1 MLHGA
6 GGHARR
12 LASLLSIANSFGVV
26 LLVPDSRGT
35 TWDAIRG
42 GYGPDVEFI
51 NRALDQTFA
60 RCAVD
65 QRKLAIGGFSDG
77 ATYALSLGLDN
88 GSLFTHVMAFSPG
101 FIAARRPSGKPR
113 IFISHGRSDAILP
126 IDVTSRRIVPELED
140 AGYAVTYKEFD
151 GPHTVPQ
158 ADRAGRFKWFTPA
171 ESADYAHALGRTPEA
186 SGAMT
191 LTLPPLSADRMAPRR
206 RGRSRRRPQQIR
218 PRRHRP
224 VPRRRLRLSVRRP
237 GIDRLRAAA
246 AGGGRHLRRRALH
259 QHVRWEY
266 VRRMLLPACIG
277 VVLAALSMSRISDAA
292 FRPLI
297 GWIVLAL
304 AVMQAARQRWPNWMG
319 AVPHTRTAVWVI
331 GLIAGG
337 ATMLAN
343 AAGPVVSL
351 YCIAVGLPK
360 FEVVGTLAWFFL
372 IVNVFKLPF
381 SAGLGLI
388 RADTLLVAVVLLPAV
403 VTGVFSGRWILHRL
417 PQRVFDVMLIGV
429 RGDCGA
435 AADLRVR
442 GGVSST
448 DSRLSNAT
456 GEGDEAES
464 SCGSD

>member
-1 MLHGA
+1 MLP
-6 GGHARR
+6 
-12 LASLLSIANSFGVV
+12 
-26 LLVPDSRGT
+26 LLVAG
-35 TWDAIRG
+35 
-42 GYGPDVEFI
+42 DV
-51 NRALDQTFA
+51 
-60 RCAVD
+60 CAV
-65 QRKLAIGGFSDG
+65 A
-77 ATYALSLGLDN
+77 
-88 GSLFTHVMAFSPG
+88 
-101 FIAARRPSGKPR
+101 
-113 IFISHGRSDAILP
+113 
-126 IDVTSRRIVPELED
+126 
-140 AGYAVTYKEFD
+140 
-151 GPHTVPQ
+151 
-158 ADRAGRFKWFTPA
+158 
-171 ESADYAHALGRTPEA
+171 
-186 SGAMT
+186 
-191 LTLPPLSADRMAPRR
+191 
-206 RGRSRRRPQQIR
+206 
-218 PRRHRP
+218 
-224 VPRRRLRLSVRRP
+224 
-237 GIDRLRAAA
+237 
-246 AGGGRHLRRRALH
+246 ALH

-388 RADTLLVAVVLLPAV
+388 RGDTLLVAARAVTCRRDGGLQRALDPAPPAAACL
-403 VTGVFSGRWILHRL
+403 RCHADR
-417 PQRVFDVMLIGV
+417 V

-435 AADLRVR
+435 AIDLRVSWGSLFDR
-442 GGVSST
+442 QPPAKRNRRRRAGGYCVSKNQEISP
-448 DSRLSNAT
+448 DPLLSF
-456 GEGDEAES
+456 
-464 SCGSD
+464 SC